1 MSSSEPLGRTNL
13 DTKKR
18 VQSQPGLNKFQAAKQ
33 RNTDVGE
40 AMVPSMRIRS
50 QIKVAPGI

>member
-1 MSSSEPLGRTNL
+1 MGKTNL

-18 VQSQPGLNKFQAAKQ
+18 VQSQPGLNKFQATK
-33 RNTDVGE
+33 RNTDVGD
-40 AMVPSMRIRS
+40 AIAPSMRIRS